1 VVTAPV
7 VLCPGGQLPA
17 ALAGRWGA
25 AALAEVTHAPTG
37 RSGLGGGPAT
47 LAAGSTG
54 APQQY
59 AGDGALVVV
68 LAGRLAIDWAAGFA
82 RHVVAG
88 PGDAIA
94 VAGGTVH
101 RERHAG
107 GGEVRFVRL
116 APDGGPVPA

>member
-1 VVTAPV
+1 MTAAV
-7 VLCPGGQLPA
+7 LLCPGGQLPA
-17 ALAGRWGA
+17 ALAGQWGA
-25 AALAEVTHAPTG
+25 AALAELTHAPTG
-37 RSGLGGGPAT
+37 FSGFGAGAAT

-54 APQQY
+54 PPQQY
-59 AGDGALVVV
+59 PGGGALVVV
-68 LAGRLAIDWAAGFA
+68 LAGRLAIDWDPGSG

-107 GGEVRFVRL
+107 GPGDARFVRL